1 MSVTQTLYERYG
13 GFAAVSRL
21 VMAFYD
27 NILDSDKLADYFD
40 DVDMRRL
47 IDHQTKFIASLMGGP
62 ASYSNEVLRNVH
74 RSLNI
79 DHSSFDELVSVLRK
93 TLSEFKVEID
103 DIETI
108 VEAIEERRFVIVSEQ
123 RDAT

>member
-1 MSVTQTLYERYG
+1 MTQTLYERYG

-47 IDHQTKFIASLMGGP
+47 IDHQTKFIASVMGGP

>member
-1 MSVTQTLYERYG
+1 MTQTLYERYG

>member
-1 MSVTQTLYERYG
+1 MTQTLYERYG
-13 GFAAVSRL
+13 GFATVSRL

-47 IDHQTKFIASLMGGP
+47 IDHQTKFIASVMGGP

>member
-1 MSVTQTLYERYG
+1 MTQTLYERYG
-13 GFAAVSRL
+13 GFATVSRL

-27 NILDSDKLADYFD
+27 NILDSDILADYFE

-62 ASYSNEVLRNVH
+62 ASYSNEILRNVH
-74 RSLNI
+74 KSLNI
-79 DHSSFDELVSVLRK
+79 DHASFDELVVILRK
-93 TLSEFKVEID
+93 TLTEFNVEVD

-108 VEAIEERRFVIVSEQ
+108 AEAIEERRFVIVSEEK
-123 RDAT
+123 ATQ